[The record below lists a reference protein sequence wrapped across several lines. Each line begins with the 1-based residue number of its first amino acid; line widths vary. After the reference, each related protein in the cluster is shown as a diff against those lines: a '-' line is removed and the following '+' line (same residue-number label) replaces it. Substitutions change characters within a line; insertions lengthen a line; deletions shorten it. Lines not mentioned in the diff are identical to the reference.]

1 MRLDPEKSPLPRL
14 LVFPFGILAV
24 FGLAVVRF
32 KPDLILSLAH
42 CPLRDMTGVPCPTC
56 GGTHAAVAL
65 AHGGWTEALVA
76 NPLVAVGLVVFGIWL
91 LAGVLATI
99 APGLRRDLVLT
110 SREKKTAR
118 ILAVSL
124 FLSAWIW
131 EILLCFVR

>member
-24 FGLAVVRF
+24 FVVRF
-32 KPDLILSLAH
+32 KPDLILNLAH

-65 AHGGWTEALVA
+65 AHGRWTDALAA
-76 NPLVAVGLVVFGIWL
+76 NPLVAVGLALFGIWL
-91 LAGVLATI
+91 LAGVLATV

-131 EILLCFVR
+131 EILLCFV